1 MVSTLKF
8 CGLYQASGKESY
20 ELENIL
26 FLKKRYHE
34 LNRIQLQIDL
44 GEESVVNLGAKEFNV
59 AHILFCSIR
68 M

>member
-8 CGLYQASGKESY
+8 CGLYQTSGKESY

-26 FLKKRYHE
+26 FLKKRYQK
-34 LNRIQLQIDL
+34 LTQIDL

-59 AHILFCSIR
+59 AHILFFRIR